1 MSSLAG
7 RRELVTGGSM
17 GIGRAVA
24 EALAS
29 AGAEVIVAARTA
41 DAVEETVAALGG
53 PPHAG
58 VAFDVS
64 SPEGWDRALKLV
76 EERGG
81 LDGLV
86 AAAGTLGPIGAIDE
100 IPPADFDRTIAVN
113 LFGTMLGLHRCMP
126 LLAARGGAAVTFSG
140 GGGTSP
146 LARYDAYAASKAA
159 VVRLTE
165 NVAVAA
171 RERGVRIN
179 SISPGFVAT
188 RMHQETL
195 AAGPERV
202 GGEYYERTRRDL
214 EQGGVPA
221 SVAAEMACF
230 LLSDEAAG
238 ITGKLLSAPWDP
250 WRDEAFRARLRADP
264 DLATLRRIDDQF
276 FVRVERD

>member
-7 RRELVTGGSM
+7 HRVLVTGGSM

-24 EALAS
+24 EALAA
-29 AGAEVIVAARTA
+29 AGAELVIAARGT
-41 DAVEETVAALGG
+41 DAIDETVAALGG
-53 PPHAG
+53 EPHVGIAL
-58 VAFDVS
+58 DVS
-64 SPEGWDRALKLV
+64 SPSDWERAAELV
-76 EERGG
+76 EARGG

-100 IPPADFDRTIAVN
+100 ISVSEFQRTIEIN
-113 LFGTMLGLHRCMP
+113 LLGTMLGLNRCMP
-126 LLAARGGAAVTFSG
+126 LLAVRGGAAVTFSG

-179 SISPGFVAT
+179 CVSPGFVAT

-195 AAGPERV
+195 AAGAASV
-202 GGEYYERTRRDL
+202 GQDYYERTQREL
-214 EQGGVPA
+214 EGGGIPA
-221 SVAAEMACF
+221 SVAAELVCF

-238 ITGKLLSAPWDP
+238 ITGKLISGPWDP
-250 WRDEAFRARLRADP
+250 WREESFRTRLREDR
-264 DLATLRRIDDQF
+264 DLATLRRIDEQF
-276 FVRVERD
+276 YMRSVRE